1 MAKLKVKKGDEVI
14 VICGKD
20 RGRRGKVIKVLAK
33 EMKVIVE
40 NINVVKKHQ
49 RANPQK
55 QQVAAIIEKPMPLH
69 ISNVMVIDKT
79 KGLPTRVGRKKVGGK
94 LVRYAKRSGELLDA
108 G

>member
-1 MAKLKVKKGDEVI
+1 MVKLKVKKGDEVI
-14 VICGKD
+14 VIAGKD
-20 RGRRGKVIKVLAK
+20 RGRRGKVIKVLPK

-55 QQVAAIIEKPMPLH
+55 QQIASIIEKAMPLH

-79 KGLPTRVGRKKVGGK
+79 KGLPTRVGRKKVAGK
-94 LVRYAKRSGELLDA
+94 LLRYAKRSGELLDT